1 MAKAKTTTVSKKQ
14 PATAPSPAKSAARK
28 PEVATAP
35 SRAPLPSKADVQPD
49 VSVGAL
55 VLHSERLVKTAATHA
70 DELTTAKVTAA
81 DRRELSARIAALREA
96 EAAWKKARVASA
108 PGAVAK
114 GRAALTL
121 GREDLLGALRAFAD
135 HDEATQLALD
145 AVGSVDD
152 DDDLEADVEALVPLA
167 RAHAADLDG
176 TEITPAHVDTVASLL
191 VAFRLVRAGL
201 RSHGD
206 DPTTAQALS
215 KAALSA
221 RRARNEAFWALSQLN
236 RQVSGRARFCFR
248 RDAKVKALYGNY
260 SAERSGSRKP
270 SPANDPA
277 KPTG

>member
-152 DDDLEADVEALVPLA
+152 DDDLEADVEALVRWPAPTPPTSTGPRSPPPTSTRSRRCSSPFAWCA
-167 RAHAADLDG
+167 RACGPTA
-176 TEITPAHVDTVASLL
+176 TTPPPPRPS
-191 VAFRLVRAGL
+191 RRRRSRRGGRAT
-201 RSHGD
+201 R
-206 DPTTAQALS
+206 P
-215 KAALSA
+215 
-221 RRARNEAFWALSQLN
+221 
-236 RQVSGRARFCFR
+236 SGRSLSSTARCPGGR
-248 RDAKVKALYGNY
+248 A
-260 SAERSGSRKP
+260 SASAATPR
-270 SPANDPA
+270 
-277 KPTG
+277 